1 MQNPLRNIPSLAE
14 ILENPAVKSLVNKI
28 SRGEI
33 VSTTLNVLDELR
45 NRAAIIATQRT
56 LPTVTEVADL
66 VAKRIMQGDPSQIGP
81 VINATGELFPET
93 LGPPP
98 LADDAIAAVEA
109 LMRDYPGM
117 GEPLSGWSSRR
128 QEMAIEKLVAKITG
142 AEATMI
148 VNSTAAGLLLAFST
162 FSAGRK
168 IVVSRGHLYESRR
181 RRFRLPELAASVGVS
196 LAEIG
201 TTNRTLATDYYLALQ
216 QDDAGLAFYAFPG
229 HFAIS
234 GAAEAT
240 PIADVVKVAHS
251 LRKPLFADLGMGG
264 LLDMDA
270 ILGESLPS
278 AKKLLKAGTDLVL
291 ITGDYMLNGPACALI
306 CGSREMV
313 GTLRENPLSPAFAA
327 SPLVKTALEA
337 TLEKYVSAE
346 SPMTCVPILQ
356 LLDTSI
362 ENLRFR
368 AERIARRLEALTC
381 VGKVSIRSVPA
392 RLFGG
397 YPETP
402 LLETV
407 QLCIHPV
414 AESGRSA
421 SAEIGRIANR
431 LSGARPAIWGSLESE
446 TLVLDMRCVFP
457 RQDAL
462 LVEAFE
468 KLPGVDTV
476 EL

>member
-1 MQNPLRNIPSLAE
+1 MQNPLRNIPSLGE
-14 ILENPAVKSLVNKI
+14 ILENPAVKSLLNKI
-28 SRGEI
+28 SSGEI
-33 VSTTLNVLDELR
+33 VSTTLNILDELR
-45 NRAAIIATQRT
+45 NRAAIIASERT
-56 LPTVTEVADL
+56 LPSVTEVADL

-98 LADDAIAAVEA
+98 LADEAVAAVEA

-128 QEMAIEKLVAKITG
+128 QEMAIEKLVNKIVG

-148 VNSTAAGLLLAFST
+148 VNSTAAGLLVAFST

-181 RRFRLPELAASVGVS
+181 RRFRIPELAASAGVA

-201 TTNRTLATDYYLALQ
+201 TTNRTLATDYYHALMHE
-216 QDDAGLAFYAFPG
+216 DAGLAFYAFPG
-229 HFAIS
+229 HFSID

-240 PIADVVKVAHS
+240 PIGDVVKVART

-264 LLDMDA
+264 LLDLDA
-270 ILGESLPS
+270 VLGGSLPS

-291 ITGDYMLNGPACALI
+291 ITGDYMVNGPACGMLV
-306 CGSREMV
+306 GSREMV
-313 GTLRENPLSPAFAA
+313 QACRENPLAPAFAA

-337 TLEKYVSAE
+337 TLEKYVSAD
-346 SPMTCVPILQ
+346 SMMTCVPIMQ

-362 ENLRFR
+362 ENLRYR
-368 AERIARRLEALTC
+368 AERIARRLDALAI

-392 RLFGG
+392 HLFGG

-414 AESGRSA
+414 AEIGRGA

-431 LSGARPAIWGSLESE
+431 LSGGRPAIWGSLESD

-468 KLPGVDTV
+468 KLPGADTV